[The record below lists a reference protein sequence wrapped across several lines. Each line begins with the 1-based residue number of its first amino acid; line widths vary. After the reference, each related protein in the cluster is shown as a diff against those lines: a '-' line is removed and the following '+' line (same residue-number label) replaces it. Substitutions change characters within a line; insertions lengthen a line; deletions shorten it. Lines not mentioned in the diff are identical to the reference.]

1 MMDIIKTVGELR
13 WLPAGT
19 CKNDPTMP
27 SDLVYQRLNAKAFVH
42 KRTSIKAKEGFLI
55 LEVKD
60 EEAIVGRIQ
69 GEKSLGELFE
79 KRSPLSASLSCADL
93 LRLYHDDDPTEADK
107 ALLRGLKTA
116 QLTMEGESE
125 KDEGLVFFRDLCS
138 YINERNLYTIDSSND
153 NTSLSK

>member
-1 MMDIIKTVGELR
+1 MDTIKTVGELR

-19 CKNDPTMP
+19 CKNNPTMP

-55 LEVKD
+55 LEVKE
-60 EEAIVGRIQ
+60 EEAIVGRLQ
-69 GEKSLGELFE
+69 GENSLGELFE
-79 KRSPLSASLSCADL
+79 KRRPLSASLSCADL

-107 ALLRGLKTA
+107 ALIRGLKTA
-116 QLTMEGESE
+116 TIGSTEDSE
-125 KDEGLVFFRDLCS
+125 KDEAVIFFRDLCS